1 MPSAIKSGQ
10 YLFNAKRLMMSVLFI
25 SGIDTDIGKTYATG
39 MIAKALMQQGVN
51 VITQKLVQ
59 TGVSINPSNGE
70 MNIADDIITH
80 RRLMDIPLQPCDIDS
95 TTCPY
100 RYEKPA
106 SPHLSAKLADEVLD
120 PNVITSATKS
130 LQSDYDVVLLEGAG
144 GLLVPITK
152 QLLTLDYIA
161 EQGYPVIL
169 VTSGRLGSINHTLLS
184 LEAIKSRDLEIHSVI
199 YNHIHDNA
207 AQTDEQIAASTIE
220 FLQSYLAQYYPTA
233 HWLALPVQEDDGC
246 GNVDFIL
253 PQNFI

>member
-1 MPSAIKSGQ
+1 
-10 YLFNAKRLMMSVLFI
+10 MSVLFI

-39 MIAKALMQQGVN
+39 MIAKALMQKSVN

-59 TGVSINPSNGE
+59 TGVSINPDNGE
-70 MNIADDIITH
+70 MNIADDIIVH
-80 RRLMDIPLQPCDIDS
+80 RQLMSIPLQPCDIDN

-106 SPHLSAKLADEVLD
+106 SPHLSAKLANQILD
-120 PNVITSATKS
+120 PDMITNATKS
-130 LQSDYDVVLLEGAG
+130 LQSDYEVVLLEGAG
-144 GLLVPITK
+144 GLLVPMTE

-184 LEAIKSRDLEIHSVI
+184 LEAITSRGLKIHSVI

-207 AQTDEQIAASTIE
+207 AQTDNEIANSTMD
-220 FLQSYLAQYYPTA
+220 FLQQYLAIYHPQTY
-233 HWLALPVQEDDGC
+233 WLTLPVNEKAD
-246 GNVDFIL
+246 VDNINFHL
-253 PQNFI
+253 PKNFV

>member
-70 MNIADDIITH
+70 MNIADDVIVH
-80 RRLMDIPLQPCDIDS
+80 RQLMNLPLQPCDLDF

-106 SPHLSAKLADEVLD
+106 SPHLSAKLANEVLD
-120 PNVITSATKS
+120 PEVITKATRRLRNK
-130 LQSDYDVVLLEGAG
+130 YDVVLLEGAG
-144 GLLVPITK
+144 GLLVPITE

-207 AQTDEQIAASTIE
+207 AQTDEQIAASTIK
-220 FLQSYLAQYYPTA
+220 FLQNYLAEHHPTA
-233 HWLALPVQEDDGC
+233 HWLALPVQEDDGFS
-246 GNVDFIL
+246 NVDFIL
-253 PQNFI
+253 PQKFI